1 MKSSAPLFQIF
12 SSALLCALIAQA
24 AILPRQGKTTTPDNT
39 VVVAGTDNFCL
50 VVPKDAHTNV
60 GDSEYPGGETV
71 YCSAKAKT
79 SPLQGDLASNFWSNV
94 EFVSKTGVNGQVFV
108 QLTGCINAGTLDRI
122 NPDDAGGQYDSS
134 GGDGGLGNPRD
145 SVCTGY
151 NHYVELLEPRGPRA
165 CIRCCIDPGDC
176 PVTMDTSGCPAV
188 IPGNYFN
195 CG

>member
-1 MKSSAPLFQIF
+1 M
-12 SSALLCALIAQA
+12 
-24 AILPRQGKTTTPDNT
+24 PDNT